1 MVLRPRGTSRGT
13 KSYRCSFC
21 GKAQS
26 EVRWLVA
33 GQGAHI
39 CDECV
44 RLCTDSMTE
53 EAPLDATAV
62 RLKCL
67 QEALALLRESGEIGT
82 PLVGPVPQAVLTAAR
97 VFSEFVLATDEGS
110 RNAKTTPGSTI
121 PSV

>member
-1 MVLRPRGTSRGT
+1 MVLRPRGTPRGI

-21 GKAQS
+21 GKAQN

-53 EAPLDATAV
+53 DAPLDPTAV

-67 QEALALLRESGEIGT
+67 QEALALLRESGTGT
-82 PLVGPVPQAVLTAAR
+82 PLAGPIPEAVLTAAR

-110 RNAKTTPGSTI
+110 GTAKTTPGSTI